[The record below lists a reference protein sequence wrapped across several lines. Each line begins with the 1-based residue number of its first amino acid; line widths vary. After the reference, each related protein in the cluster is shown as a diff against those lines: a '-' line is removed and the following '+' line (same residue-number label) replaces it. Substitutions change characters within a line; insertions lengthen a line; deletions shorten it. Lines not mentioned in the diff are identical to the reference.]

1 MAAAMAGAATLPAL
15 GEVYTYVGGDHG
27 AWNSSANWS
36 PSTGYPDDD
45 EDDAI
50 IPAGKIV
57 GVYTTSTT
65 GSINVQQHE
74 NGTRGVIVINLNA
87 TLELGTDRSN
97 VVSVVNGYVVFQGCS
112 IEHTDPCPENLC
124 PATLRLMDDDVTITS
139 DTGKNGEIRG
149 RANWSDGEHPAFS
162 GGYIYTRNADT
173 PDKLILE
180 GSVILAGHLG
190 VYCALE
196 NNATVMVDDPRGVG
210 TNGECNDCDQ
220 NIDCEE
226 YEAPELCWKDHMI
239 LGTPI
244 SGDPEDFPKTGTG
257 DWIVTGGTMTF
268 RECGIDTSGDWTVF
282 NPCDDDDITGI
293 DHSLLE
299 FESTAV
305 IDCLSGDFTVFGGR
319 LKTHIDLQT
328 SGKLTFYSPK
338 NAVQPEIFV
347 AEGKTAVFSE
357 VCP

>member
-1 MAAAMAGAATLPAL
+1 M
-15 GEVYTYVGGDHG
+15 E
-27 AWNSSANWS
+27 NSAHWS

-57 GVYTTSTT
+57 GVYSTSTT
-65 GSINVQQHE
+65 GSIDVRE
-74 NGTRGVIVINLNA
+74 SGGSRGVIVINLNA
-87 TLELGTDRSN
+87 TLELGGETAPDSI
-97 VVSVVNGYVVFQGCS
+97 VNGYVVFQGCG
-112 IEHTDPCPENLC
+112 IEEPAGCPETLC
-124 PATLRLMDDDVTITS
+124 PATLRLMYDPVTITS
-139 DTGKNGEIRG
+139 DPGKNGEIRG
-149 RANWSDGEHPAFS
+149 RSNWSDGEHPAFS
-162 GGYIYTRNADT
+162 GGYIYTRDADT

-180 GSVILAGHLG
+180 GSVILAGHMG

-210 TNGECNDCDQ
+210 TDGECDECDE
-220 NIDCEE
+220 NISCEH

-257 DWIVTGGTMTF
+257 DW
-268 RECGIDTSGDWTVF
+268 TVS